1 MILKEYFSNLGL
13 SEKQTEIFLSLYK
26 LGSQPA
32 SIIAK
37 HIDMDRTT
45 VYKTL
50 VFLAKENLVSITEK
64 NKVKHFFIADISV
77 IKKYIKNKQNK
88 FLKLENEFN
97 LVETEL
103 SRYDKSFSS
112 NLPKISIFDWD
123 NWIKNIFDDILENI
137 IKNNYLS
144 IKMFASNI
152 LDSHIYSKSSIS
164 DYNSNFF
171 EKIKKKNI
179 HIDVS
184 LGNWNLIMERVTKNV
199 WLNCIENLPATD
211 SAINIFVVWTIVY
224 IIIFKSSPFAIKID
238 SEEFA
243 DSLYFMMD
251 NLKNED

>member
-1 MILKEYFSNLGL
+1 MRIQEYFKNLWL
-13 SEKQTEIFLSLYK
+13 TDKQYEIFLSLYK
-26 LGSQPA
+26 LWNQPA

-37 HIDMDRTT
+37 HLNMDRTT
-45 VYKTL
+45 VYKNL
-50 VFLAKENLVSITEK
+50 QILSQDNLVSVTEK
-64 NKVKHFFIADISV
+64 NKIKHFFISDISV
-77 IKKYIKNKQNK
+77 IKNFIKNKQKK
-88 FLKLENEFN
+88 FEKLEKEFS
-97 LVETEL
+97 LIEAEF
-103 SRYDKSFSS
+103 SRYDKDFSS
-112 NLPKISIFDWD
+112 KLPQISIFDWA
-123 NWIKNIFDDILENI
+123 NWIKNIFDDIFENI

-152 LDSHIYSKSSIS
+152 LDSHIYSKSNIS

-199 WLNCIENLPATD
+199 WLDSIENLPATD
-211 SAINIFVVWTIVY
+211 SAINIFVVWTVVY
-224 IIIFKSSPFAIKID
+224 IIIFKSSPFAIRME

-251 NLKNED
+251 NLKSKD

>member
-112 NLPKISIFDWD
+112 NLPKISIFD
-123 NWIKNIFDDILENI
+123 
-137 IKNNYLS
+137 
-144 IKMFASNI
+144 
-152 LDSHIYSKSSIS
+152 
-164 DYNSNFF
+164 
-171 EKIKKKNI
+171 
-179 HIDVS
+179 
-184 LGNWNLIMERVTKNV
+184 
-199 WLNCIENLPATD
+199 
-211 SAINIFVVWTIVY
+211 
-224 IIIFKSSPFAIKID
+224 
-238 SEEFA
+238 
-243 DSLYFMMD
+243 
-251 NLKNED
+251 